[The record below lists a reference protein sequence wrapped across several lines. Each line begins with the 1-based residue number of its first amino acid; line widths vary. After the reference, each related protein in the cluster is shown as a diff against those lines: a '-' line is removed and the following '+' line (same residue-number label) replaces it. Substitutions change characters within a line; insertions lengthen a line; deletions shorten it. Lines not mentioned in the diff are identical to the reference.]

1 MDIKK
6 EVGRTDTYS
15 NASSEPVPL
24 LFAVNNTQNTL
35 HHLKKEK
42 EKKSMFVKDERNDGR
57 EREKEKKEG

>member
-1 MDIKK
+1 MKNEEKKK
-6 EVGRTDTYS
+6 EVERTDTYS

-42 EKKSMFVKDERNDGR
+42 EKKKYVRQG
-57 EREKEKKEG
+57 